1 MEAKKIMQRAVDRK
15 YRKIHI
21 LGFDVERHH
30 LCSSVVI
37 DNIFKIC
44 LSGADICV
52 CVCACVCGHA
62 QKTGKSGRTAVVE

>member
-15 YRKIHI
+15 YRKIYI

-30 LCSSVVI
+30 LCSSVVV

-44 LSGADICV
+44 LSGANMCV
-52 CVCACVCGHA
+52 CVCACVCVGTH
-62 QKTGKSGRTAVVE
+62 KKRVKVVGRRW